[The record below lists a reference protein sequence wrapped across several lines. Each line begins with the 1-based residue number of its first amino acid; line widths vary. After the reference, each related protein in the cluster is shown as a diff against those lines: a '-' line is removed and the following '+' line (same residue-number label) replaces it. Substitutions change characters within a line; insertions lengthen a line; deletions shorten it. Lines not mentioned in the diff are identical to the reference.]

1 MNKGGTHGGTVAIG
15 SGSGTENFGR
25 PLTSMTVGEV
35 LQLGA
40 DKKIH
45 AAGRYQFVHATLKEQ
60 VGKAGIPKD
69 AMFDE
74 SMQDYLTL
82 NYMRQNPTAWVGINQ
97 HDPGA
102 IGMMN
107 EVAREPLPPAPWLG
121 GTDPKV
127 MMMDMRKSNP
137 RQYNIIMSK
146 TSSPNMVRAAIN
158 AVYGNKAGMVSTQAK
173 RVYTTGNLG
182 YGSNGD
188 HVDIKPVSPG
198 QILANR
204 NLPMTR
210 SELDKYVAVAT
221 ADGLKPISQAMQVT
235 STDAD
240 HRARSRSSHGIDFA
254 AEPNRE
260 LYLTNG
266 ARVIENYHLPD
277 AAAEG
282 GHRLLIEVPGGKRY
296 AFLHGT
302 SRIRPTN

>member
-1 MNKGGTHGGTVAIG
+1 
-15 SGSGTENFGR
+15 
-25 PLTSMTVGEV
+25 MTVGEI
-35 LQLGA
+35 LELGEKG
-40 DKKIH
+40 DIH
-45 AAGRYQFVHATLKEQ
+45 SAGRYQFIHDTLKEQ
-60 VGKAGIPKD
+60 VAKHGVPLD
-69 AMFDE
+69 AKYDAKV
-74 SMQDYLTL
+74 QDYMTL
-82 NYMRQNPTAWVGINQ
+82 AYMRQNPTAWVGINQ
-97 HDPGA
+97 KDPGFISKIKQA
-102 IGMMN
+102 
-107 EVAREPLPPAPWLG
+107 AQEPLPPAPWLG
-121 GTDPKV
+121 GTDPRV

-182 YGSNGD
+182 YGSRGD

-240 HRARSRSSHGIDFA
+240 HRARGRTSHGIDFA

-266 ARVIENYHLPD
+266 ARVIENYHLTD

-282 GHRLLIEVPGGKRY
+282 SHRLLIEVPGGKRY

-302 SRIRPTN
+302 SRIKPTP